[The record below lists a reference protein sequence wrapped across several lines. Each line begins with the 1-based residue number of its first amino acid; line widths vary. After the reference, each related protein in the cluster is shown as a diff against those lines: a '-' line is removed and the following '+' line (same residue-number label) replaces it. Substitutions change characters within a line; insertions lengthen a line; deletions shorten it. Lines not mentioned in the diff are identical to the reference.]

1 MMMKQ
6 NLGPFILT
14 QKQKQLLIR
23 LILYLNHYST
33 NISNIQ
39 KTLGIGSGWII
50 DQVVDYTIGASKCNP
65 VAGSSYFKLPKELNH
80 PYNDLI
86 DIQNMSDDEC

>member
-1 MMMKQ
+1 MKQ

-23 LILYLNHYST
+23 LILMKYLNHYST

-39 KTLGIGSGWII
+39 KPLGIGSGWI
-50 DQVVDYTIGASKCNP
+50 SCRLHHWC
-65 VAGSSYFKLPKELNH
+65 FKVQPR
-80 PYNDLI
+80 
-86 DIQNMSDDEC
+86 SW

>member
-1 MMMKQ
+1 MKQ

-50 DQVVDYTIGASKCNP
+50 D
-65 VAGSSYFKLPKELNH
+65 
-80 PYNDLI
+80 
-86 DIQNMSDDEC
+86 